1 MWKRFSLEIYFMDG
15 NVIAGK
21 PLGVDPDHN
30 VCGKSAPPA
39 NGVCQGPGLNDMD
52 QLNKGTCFKW
62 HQKNYG
68 DQLEWLEKG
77 LKCSRAD
84 YTAVVAHY
92 QANCHEPRLQGK
104 LNEYGVDMCIVG
116 HTHWN
121 VLGQRHIGRP
131 ASHCDASDNKNPN
144 CEGDVQPCTRCKDC
158 SPGMPCD
165 NVLEIVS
172 GGGGGISAEAKAGTP
187 GTGTPGNCP
196 TCYGFIDI
204 SMTPTKLTAYI
215 VNHDG
220 KAFTEQQWELSPRKK
235 QALENDRPPTCDQPT
250 TVAV

>member
-1 MWKRFSLEIYFMDG
+1 LEVYFMDG

-39 NGVCQGPGLNDMD
+39 NGVCRGPGLVDMD
-52 QLNKGTCFKW
+52 ELTKGTCFKW

-68 DQLEWLEKG
+68 AQLEWLEKG

-121 VLGQRHIGRP
+121 VIGMRHIGRP
-131 ASHCDASDNKNPN
+131 ASHCDASENPNPN
-144 CEGDVQPCTRCKDC
+144 CDGNSGKPCTRCKDC

-172 GGGGGISAEAKAGTP
+172 GGGGGISAEAQAGTP
-187 GTGTPGNCP
+187 PIGTCP
-196 TCYGFIDI
+196 TCYGFVEIT
-204 SMTPTKLTAYI
+204 MTQTKLSAHI

-220 KAFTEQQWELSPRKK
+220 KAFTESQWELPPRKK
-235 QALENDRPPTCDQPT
+235 MALESDRPPTCDAPS